1 MIIGFCG
8 LIQDRQNSI
17 NSLGKRNGRINVVEE
32 DARSL
37 MIEVVANKAEL
48 AFGENGL
55 RMRTG
60 RRLKLTTFHVSS
72 NADDMLQSLYSSS
85 ESCSSLLA
93 LQGLREEGRIG
104 RGEGVGSAGAADM
117 ARGVGNGLGEV
128 SVCGGLRAIPA
139 IVAFIPCDS
148 SYSQSHCCSL
158 QEAFWVVCLEE
169 RRAHF
174 SLTQVPYFM

>member
-1 MIIGFCG
+1 
-8 LIQDRQNSI
+8 
-17 NSLGKRNGRINVVEE
+17 
-32 DARSL
+32 

-48 AFGENGL
+48 AFGKNGL

-72 NADDMLQSLYSSS
+72 NAEDMLQSLYSSS
-85 ESCSSLLA
+85 GSCSSLA
-93 LQGLREEGRIG
+93 LQGFREEGRIG

-128 SVCGGLRAIPA
+128 SVCSGLRVIPA
-139 IVAFIPCDS
+139 IVAFIPCDL

-174 SLTQVPYFM
+174 SLTQVPYII